1 MPPIRAKDGK
11 AETLRKQVVSKVHWG
26 ARREEIF
33 EWLEEK
39 HKITGLEADA
49 IYAEALKARAREIR
63 SRAVFWLV
71 ASGMFFVATV
81 VYFFVQYK
89 GHFVI
94 VGWPVIILLS
104 VGFSSIAVFFR
115 NLVRLLSGKQEGPI
129 D

>member
-1 MPPIRAKDGK
+1 MPPIRAKDDK

-26 ARREEIF
+26 ARREEIL

-39 HKITGLEADA
+39 HKITGSEADA

-71 ASGMFFVATV
+71 ASGMFFVAV
-81 VYFFVQYK
+81 AAYFFVQYK

-94 VGWPVIILLS
+94 VGWPVIVLLGA
-104 VGFSSIAVFFR
+104 GFSSIAVFFR
-115 NLVRLLSGKQEGPI
+115 SLVRLLRGKQEGPI